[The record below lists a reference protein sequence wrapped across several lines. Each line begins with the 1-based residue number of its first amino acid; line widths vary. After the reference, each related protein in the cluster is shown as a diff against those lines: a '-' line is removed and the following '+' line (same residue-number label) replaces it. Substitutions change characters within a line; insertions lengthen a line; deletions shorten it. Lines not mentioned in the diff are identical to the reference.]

1 MSHRD
6 KKYGQRG
13 FAMLFVFLLA
23 AMVAISLY
31 MEMPR
36 VVFESQRDKEQMLI
50 ERGEQYKRA
59 IQLYYR
65 QFRVY
70 PPNLDALENTNNR
83 RFLRRRYIDPMTGQ
97 EEWRVIR
104 GFPNGIFID
113 SLVYKTSGQTQ
124 TSSSSTTSSSEAAG
138 QALWQQ
144 RRPSDETLPPNPEL
158 ASSTPTMEPPPDNPA
173 YPGGQPPAPV
183 TEPGELA
190 AEQAGATPVPAQ
202 PAAPGIP
209 VVPAIPGVPP
219 GGATPGPTAGMPGMQ
234 PVEPGQ
240 PSSGNPAVDIIRALL
255 TTPNPRALSAI
266 QVSGNN
272 PQPGG
277 SAGIAGVAS
286 KLEANS
292 IKVYNDRSKYNEW
305 EFIYDPRLDALA
317 AALAPPV
324 QQQQIPSAGQPGGQG
339 RGVGGQDG
347 RGRGAGS
354 GQAPGRGPI
363 RGGPSFPFGPPGGFG
378 VFPGGPAPGGSQQPA
393 VPGRGR

>member
-1 MSHRD
+1 MMNYGD
-6 KKYGQRG
+6 KKHGQRG

-23 AMVAISLY
+23 AIVAISLY

-83 RFLRRRYIDPMTGQ
+83 RFLRRRYIDPMTGLD
-97 EEWRVIR
+97 EWRIIR
-104 GFPNGIFID
+104 GLPNGIFLD
-113 SLVYKTSGQTQ
+113 SLVYKTSGQAQ
-124 TSSSSTTSSSEAAG
+124 ASSATTSSEEVG

-158 ASSTPTMEPPPDNPA
+158 ASSAPTMEPPPDNPV
-173 YPGGQPPAPV
+173 YPGGQPPAPP
-183 TEPGELA
+183 TESGETA
-190 AEQAGATPVPAQ
+190 TEQVGTSPAQ

-209 VVPAIPGVPP
+209 VVPGIPGVPA
-219 GGATPGPTAGMPGMQ
+219 GGAAPGAAAAVQGSQPGL
-234 PVEPGQ
+234 PGQ
-240 PSSGNPAVDIIRALL
+240 PAGGNPALDMIRALL
-255 TTPNPRALSAI
+255 TTPNPRALAAI
-266 QVSGNN
+266 QVAGNN

-277 SAGIAGVAS
+277 AAGIAGVAS
-286 KLEANS
+286 KLEAQA
-292 IKVYNDRSKYNEW
+292 IKVYNDRNKYNEW

-324 QQQQIPSAGQPGGQG
+324 QQQPTPSAGQPEGPG
-339 RGVGGQDG
+339 RGAGGQDG
-347 RGRGAGS
+347 RGRGT
-354 GQAPGRGPI
+354 GQAPARGPF
-363 RGGPSFPFGPPGGFG
+363 RGAPTFPFGPPEGFG
-378 VFPGGPAPGGSQQPA
+378 VFPGGPVPGASQQPA
-393 VPGRGR
+393 GPGRGR